1 MAQNRDQVI
10 EAFELFDSDGDGYL
24 LVSEAA
30 SAIRALGHILTDAD
44 VKVCCLNQG
53 VNPGRGGRIDINK
66 FRQMHGSLPP
76 QNYTRQLEEAF
87 KTVDKDGS
95 GYVMA
100 TELKH
105 LLTNMGDKLSNDDF
119 TTLLEELDI
128 DSNGRIQFKEF
139 VRLLTAPN
147 FIHFLTF
154 FFFANFIWLPKFF
167 RIEFLLDTL
176 CIGYF
181 VYWILCVL
189 DTLYLY

>member
-44 VKVCCLNQG
+44 VKSLLAKSG
-53 VNPGRGGRIDINK
+53 VDPGRGGRIDINK

-139 VRLLTAPN
+139 
-147 FIHFLTF
+147 
-154 FFFANFIWLPKFF
+154 LPKFF

-181 VYWILCVL
+181 VFILNP
-189 DTLYLY
+189 

>member
-1 MAQNRDQVI
+1 MAHNRDQVT

-24 LVSEAA
+24 LVSEVA

-44 VKVCCLNQG
+44 VKNLLSKSG
-53 VNPGRGGRIDINK
+53 IDPSRGSRVDINK

-139 VRLLTAPN
+139 VRLLTA
-147 FIHFLTF
+147 
-154 FFFANFIWLPKFF
+154 
-167 RIEFLLDTL
+167 R
-176 CIGYF
+176 
-181 VYWILCVL
+181 
-189 DTLYLY
+189 